1 MEIFYLFIQK
11 YNNDARLEEI
21 KGQVLVTNI
30 SSVIKSMM
38 DKKQQALKAS
48 KTILYNYKV

>member
-1 MEIFYLFIQK
+1 MIICIYIYFIPQK
-11 YNNDARLEEI
+11 YNKDAKLEEI
-21 KGQVLVTNI
+21 KGQVLVANI

-48 KTILYNYKV
+48 KTTLYT